1 MAANVHYL
9 NLSYICTF
17 CKNSQCYI
25 TVHLGNLFMAQS
37 LFSLSAK
44 GVMEIVFYNRQVMSL
59 SKL

>member
-44 GVMEIVFYNRQVMSL
+44 ELWKSFFTTGR
-59 SKL
+59 